1 MYGFVLD
8 IYMHM
13 YWAFLI
19 AQKVKNLPAMQDTCI
34 QSVGQEES
42 MEKGMTTYSSIL
54 A

>member
-1 MYGFVLD
+1 
-8 IYMHM
+8 MHM

-19 AQKVKNLPAMQDTCI
+19 AQKVKNLPRNAG
-34 QSVGQEES
+34 QSAFNLWVRKKS